1 MIGGNGKA
9 SIRDIV
15 TLEYPLGPHKTEDL
29 VGRSQDIF
37 GKLYDETNGVHERVW
52 AENPYFVVG
61 RKGAGKTAF
70 LLGAAFADN
79 ADVELI
85 RSEDVYTE
93 VDKLRRRYTEAHG
106 PLVADRLAYAWEVL
120 LLHAAMLAI
129 TRSKSLPKSEARR
142 NLWKY
147 MSAFGQPLEIKN
159 DDLLA
164 AVSAA
169 MTDVLLNAAPGQSF
183 RSACWSIEPGGRAFS
198 DAVEWMRAIVGGAD
212 PKAIYVVVDNLEDLH
227 VQLDNFAPVIT
238 ALFRLTSRNA
248 AGDDREFPFRMRF
261 AFPAEMLSRLNALTA
276 NAEKDFRDVQIIRW
290 TAKEL
295 IGIVGNRLR
304 TFLDLYFPDA
314 PRELGLPEA
323 HNPTDSAA
331 ATATLHALL
340 PDEMENRLGGSEK
353 SVAYLMRHTQLLPRH
368 LILMLNH
375 VMRRTIADPKF
386 NGVPR
391 MTQAQL
397 RAGMAEAELRIVN
410 GILTSYQ
417 HEYPDIGK
425 AMAMMKNQ
433 IGVVEKASRLHNIFN
448 QAGVTKK
455 TGMDFDEF
463 LDACVGIG
471 ALGIVT
477 EHATDAKRY
486 TQGKFSY
493 TFVGDMR
500 LVENEDYV
508 CVHPLFVSQ
517 LFDRHKIEKLAAERQ
532 QAIYP
537 YGSDIEHVDIPS

>member
-1 MIGGNGKA
+1 MIGGNGQTN
-9 SIRDIV
+9 IRDIV

-29 VGRSQDIF
+29 VGRGQDIF
-37 GKLYDETNGVHERVW
+37 GRLYDETNGVHERVW
-52 AENPYFVVG
+52 SENPYFVVG

-70 LLGAAFADN
+70 LLGAAFADD

-93 VDKLRRRYTEAHG
+93 VDKLRRCYTEVHG

-147 MSAFGQPLEIKN
+147 MSAFGPPMEIKN

-169 MTDVLLNAAPGQSF
+169 MTEVLLNAAPGQAF
-183 RSACWSIEPGGRAFS
+183 RSACWSIEPGGRAFK
-198 DAVEWMRAIVGGAD
+198 DAVGWMREVVGSPD
-212 PKAIYVVVDNLEDLH
+212 PKEIYVVVDNLEDLH
-227 VQLDNFAPVIT
+227 VQLDDFAPVIT
-238 ALFRLTSRNA
+238 ALFRLTSRNL
-248 AGDDREFPFRMRF
+248 AGDDKEFPFRMRF

-276 NAEKDFRDVQIIRW
+276 NAEKDFNDVQIIRW
-290 TAKEL
+290 TAQEL
-295 IGIVGNRLR
+295 ISIAGNRLR

-314 PRELGLPEA
+314 PKELDLPEDHKSA
-323 HNPTDSAA
+323 DSGAAA
-331 ATATLHALL
+331 ATLRALL
-340 PDEMENRLGGSEK
+340 PPQMENRLGGKEE

-375 VMRRTIADPKF
+375 VMRRTIADSQF
-386 NGVPR
+386 EGVPR

-417 HEYPDIGK
+417 HEYPNLDK
-425 AMAMMKNQ
+425 AMVLMKNQ
-433 IGVVEKASRLHNIFN
+433 IGVVEKASRLHTLFN
-448 QAGVTKK
+448 QAGVSKK
-455 TGMDFDEF
+455 TGVEFDEF
-463 LDACVGIG
+463 LDGCVGIG
-471 ALGIVT
+471 AMGIVT
-477 EHATDAKRY
+477 EHATEMKRY

-500 LVENEDYV
+500 TVEKEDHV

-517 LFDRHKIEKLAAERQ
+517 LFDRHKIEKLAADGQR
-532 QAIYP
+532 AIYP